1 MSELVS
7 LTDERRKRVKILK
20 RIIILLILS
29 AIILPSVFC
38 ILLGFKLSEA
48 RKQMMDL
55 EERLIFQE
63 EILLNLEAMAKDVGE
78 VPEIIETSIFH
89 TARLEESG
97 RNRNTQVGE
106 ISEEIIERKVY
117 LTFDDGPSNNTE
129 RILDILDEYGI
140 KATFFVIGKT
150 DDRSLAL
157 YQRIVDEGH
166 TLGMHSYSH
175 RYNEI
180 YRSVDNFSE
189 DLTRLQELLYE
200 VTGVWSRYYRFPGGS
215 SNTVSRSEM
224 QLFINYLTEKD
235 IRYFDWNISSG
246 DAATGYVSVSRIVNN
261 CLNGIRDKRTAII
274 LMHDMAEKNN
284 TVAALPQIIEAILA
298 LENTVILPICDETI
312 VVQHITN

>member
-1 MSELVS
+1 MSELLS

-20 RIIILLILS
+20 KIIILAILS

-38 ILLGFKLSEA
+38 IMLGLKLSEA

-63 EILLNLEAMAKDVGE
+63 EILLNLEEMAREPGE
-78 VPEIIETSIFH
+78 ELEIIETSIFH

-106 ISEEIIERKVY
+106 LNDEIIERKVY

-150 DDRSLAL
+150 DERSLAL
-157 YQRIVDEGH
+157 YRRIVDEGH

-180 YRSVDNFSE
+180 YRSVETFSE

-200 VTGVWSRYYRFPGGS
+200 ATGVWSRYYRFPGGS

-224 QLFINYLTEKD
+224 QLFINYLIDKD
-235 IRYFDWNISSG
+235 ISYFDWNISSG
-246 DAATGYVSVSRIVNN
+246 DAATSYISVSRIVNN
-261 CLNGIRDKRTAII
+261 CLNGIKDKRTAII
-274 LMHDMAEKNN
+274 LMHDTAEKTN
-284 TVAALPQIIEAILA
+284 TVAALPQIIEAILG